1 MTSDPTTTP
10 AGGTVTA
17 ERPVEA
23 PSAQT
28 PWATIVWD
36 DPVNTMGYVVH
47 VFTQYFGYP
56 QEKSERLMLTVHNE
70 GNGGFAGMLLGST
83 SRSLLH
89 SVECPVMIV
98 HR

>member
-1 MTSDPTTTP
+1 M
-10 AGGTVTA
+10 TA
-17 ERPVEA
+17 ERLVEA
-23 PSAQT
+23 PSEQT

-70 GNGGFAGMLLGST
+70 GKAAVASGGREEMEAAVTAMHDYGLWATMEQS
-83 SRSLLH
+83 S
-89 SVECPVMIV
+89 
-98 HR
+98 